1 MSTRTF
7 SEDQLERLRSHPGIG
22 RDDLIRYFTL
32 TEAELAKLDGGGRR
46 PLRPA
51 VTDATV

>member
-1 MSTRTF
+1 MKLQVGTMFTP
-7 SEDQLERLRSHPGIG
+7 RSFGKV
-22 RDDLIRYFTL
+22 DVK
-32 TEAELAKLDGGGRR
+32 AELAKLDGGGWR